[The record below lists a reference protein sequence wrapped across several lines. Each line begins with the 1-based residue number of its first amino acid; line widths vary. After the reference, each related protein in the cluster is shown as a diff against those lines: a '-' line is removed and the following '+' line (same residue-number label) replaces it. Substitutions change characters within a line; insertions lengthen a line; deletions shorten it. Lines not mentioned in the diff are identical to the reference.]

1 MIKYDYEALL
11 IEARVVLERYM
22 FDQVDLRD
30 DVADICLKI
39 DNALPPLANSNRP
52 RALQG
57 IVRSA

>member
-1 MIKYDYEALL
+1 MTLGDYEALL

-22 FDQVDLRD
+22 FDRVDLRD

-39 DNALPPLANSNRP
+39 DNALPPTTNSNRP

-57 IVRSA
+57 IARTT